1 MKTCARS
8 HLNFTFYI
16 FLATLVVLSL
26 FAASAQSLST
36 QLSKI
41 YLLSVAGYFGGG
53 LFIVN
58 LLLFPSRWSA
68 MSRWLAPLVAW
79 IWLNYL
85 VIDYATFRL
94 YGFHVNW
101 LVVEMMVTNP
111 NGVGVPTFLLIAAG
125 LGSMGLGALVIY
137 LNRLSSYT
145 PKKLRVVIT
154 SLLIFLI
161 PAIAANSVIHIW
173 ANHYDREEITVID
186 SLFPLY
192 YPVTSHKNGPRISE
206 WWPAVFPATN
216 GERLSIGTSKFGNVH
231 YPLETLVCKKQT
243 SAPSILF
250 LVLESW
256 QADSLRPDIMPN
268 LCQFASTATRFDQH
282 LSGGSTTVPGLFSLL
297 FGLHPSYYDR
307 FKGTPKSNPSLFTE
321 TLHDQGYQSRVFT
334 SSYLERFSLRSLF
347 FSRVAPADYVY
358 SKDDRVVVDNYIASM
373 SSSDSSH
380 SPRFDFM
387 FLTSSHSP
395 YLYPAEYSRF
405 APLPMVEGG
414 YALNK
419 FADSTPY
426 KNDYHN
432 SLYYSDALL
441 KVVFDTLKSQGRFEN
456 TWIIVTGDHAEEF
469 NENGLGYWGHG
480 SNFTRWQT
488 QTPLVVKSP
497 GQTVGAVESRMSL
510 HQDVVPTLM
519 ADALGCSS
527 PTEHYANGTNL
538 FRLPEARGTVLSSY
552 FTKAYWIDGVIIES
566 LSGRKY
572 AWGDMREKK
581 SLGDVKLIK
590 QVMAQETHFLH

>member
-1 MKTCARS
+1 MKSFARS

-16 FLATLVVLSL
+16 ILASLVVLCL
-26 FAASAQSLST
+26 FAASAQCLST

-41 YLLSVAGYFGGG
+41 YMLSVAGYFGGG

-58 LLLFPSRWSA
+58 LLLFPSRCSA

-111 NGVGVPTFLLIAAG
+111 NGVGVPTFLLIAVG
-125 LGSMGLGALVIY
+125 LGTMGLGALVIY
-137 LNRLSSYT
+137 LNRLSSYS
-145 PKKLRVVIT
+145 PKKLRFVI
-154 SLLIFLI
+154 SGLLIFLI
-161 PAIAANSVIHIW
+161 PAIAANTVIHIW
-173 ANHYDREEITVID
+173 ANHYDREEITSID

-192 YPVTSHKNGPRISE
+192 YPVSSHRNGPRISAM
-206 WWPAVFPATN
+206 WPAVFPAKS
-216 GERLSIGTSKFGNVH
+216 GERLDVGRTKSGSVQ
-231 YPLETLVCKKQT
+231 YPLKPLVCVSQK
-243 SAPSILF
+243 SPPSILV

-256 QADSLRPDIMPN
+256 QADSLRPEIMPN
-268 LCQFASTATRFDQH
+268 LCQLASTATRFDQH

-297 FGLHPSYYDR
+297 FGLHSSYYDR

-321 TLHDQGYQSRVFT
+321 TLHDQGYRSRVFT

-347 FSRVAPADYVY
+347 FSRVAPVDYFY
-358 SKDDRVVVDNYIASM
+358 SKDDRVVVDKYIASL
-373 SSSDSSH
+373 SSTDSSH

-395 YLYPAEYSRF
+395 YLYPPEYSRF
-405 APLPMVEGG
+405 APLPLVEGG

-419 FADSTPY
+419 SADSTPY

-441 KVVFDTLKSQGRFEN
+441 KLVFDTLKSQGRFED

-497 GQTVGAVESRMSL
+497 GQIVGAVESRLSL

-527 PTEHYANGTNL
+527 PTEHYANGSNL
-538 FRLPEARGTVLSSY
+538 FRLPEGRGTVLSSY

-572 AWGDMREKK
+572 AWDDMKEKK
-581 SLGDVKLIK
+581 SLGDVKCIK